1 MSQNPRSLP
10 RSARTAALVLL
21 AASATACASLQGG
34 LQGLQAR
41 LPWRAAPAP
50 APTPVTE
57 LAVELPAGPQVPVV
71 LQFREGDT
79 LVVDLQGAAAAG
91 QLTLRPGESGRWPVR
106 LALRAQPGR
115 FEVIEVRGA
124 QRVRLP
130 ISSDRGQAVTVPLA
144 PPVHAAGTLEL
155 RLSWGAAADD
165 LR

>member
-1 MSQNPRSLP
+1 MSKNPRSMRRL
-10 RSARTAALVLL
+10 AVALALV
-21 AASATACASLQGG
+21 AAAGLPACATVSRV
-34 LQGLQAR
+34 AAKVPV
-41 LPWRAAPAP
+41 PWRAPPAP
-50 APTPVTE
+50 PPSPVSE

-91 QLTLRPGESGRWPVR
+91 DLMLRPGESGRWPVR

-130 ISSDRGQAVTVPLA
+130 VSAGPGGAVTIPVA
-144 PPVHAAGTLEL
+144 PAAYAPGTPAL
-155 RLSWGAAADD
+155 RLLWGTAAAD